1 MGAIEQSVIKGLIEV
16 FVKQY
21 TLPIN
26 TPLSKHIVNFM
37 KKNRKDYDT

>member
-1 MGAIEQSVIKGLIEV
+1 MRAIEQAVIKGLVEV

-26 TPLSKHIVNFM
+26 TLLAKHIVN
-37 KKNRKDYDT
+37 

>member
-1 MGAIEQSVIKGLIEV
+1 MGAIEQAVIKGLVEV

-26 TPLSKHIVNFM
+26 TPLVKHIVN
-37 KKNRKDYDT
+37 